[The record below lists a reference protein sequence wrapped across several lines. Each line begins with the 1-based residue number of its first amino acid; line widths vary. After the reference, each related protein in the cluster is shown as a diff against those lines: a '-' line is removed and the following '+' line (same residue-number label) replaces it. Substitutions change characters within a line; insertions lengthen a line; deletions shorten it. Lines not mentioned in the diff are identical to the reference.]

1 MVFPDPKLIEQ
12 QMGNGLSET
21 MMPRYQFLMA
31 AVKMVAHKHLQGS
44 RILGSFLKELRLYT
58 VDGTPRLPSSEGSD
72 TQAPVT
78 DLAEIDHLLTPPK
91 GKKSSMPKVAQ
102 PRIATLPS
110 RYNIP
115 IP

>member
-12 QMGNGLSET
+12 HMGNGLSET

-44 RILGSFLKELRLYT
+44 RILGSFLNSLRQHT
-58 VDGTPRLPSSEGSD
+58 VDGTPRLSSLEGSD
-72 TQAPVT
+72 TEAPVM

-91 GKKSSMPKVAQ
+91 GKKSTMPKVGLTSYC
-102 PRIATLPS
+102 RSILPQ
-110 RYNIP
+110 YQQQ
-115 IP
+115 